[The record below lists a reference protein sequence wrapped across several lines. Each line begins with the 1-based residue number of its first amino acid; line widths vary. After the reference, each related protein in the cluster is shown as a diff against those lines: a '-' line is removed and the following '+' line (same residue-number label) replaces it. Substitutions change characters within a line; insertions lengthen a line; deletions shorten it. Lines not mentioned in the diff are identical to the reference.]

1 SNVMNLEHLRLYRPS
16 DPEFGSRTILPN
28 TRQDKPA
35 SEEYQVEKIVG
46 HRYDKRRKQML
57 YLIHLRNAPQ
67 RLFTYR
73 KVHGL

>member
-1 SNVMNLEHLRLYRPS
+1 MEHLRLYRPS
-16 DPEFGSRTILPN
+16 DPEFGSRTVLPN

-57 YLIHLRNAPQ
+57 YLIRW
-67 RLFTYR
+67 
-73 KVHGL
+73 